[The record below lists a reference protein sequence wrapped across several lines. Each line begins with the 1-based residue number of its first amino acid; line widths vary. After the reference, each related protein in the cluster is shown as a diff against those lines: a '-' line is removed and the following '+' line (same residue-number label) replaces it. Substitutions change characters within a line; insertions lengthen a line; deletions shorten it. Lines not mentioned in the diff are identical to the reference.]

1 MEPYVLDLFKFNK
14 TKEEPKKQPI
24 SREKTFNK
32 KSKPKVEE
40 YKPKPYLGERSLL
53 DSNKNE

>member
-14 TKEEPKKQPI
+14 TKEEPKRQPI

-32 KSKPKVEE
+32 KTKPKVEE

-53 DSNKNE
+53 DSN